1 MFSYELIDINNQVVL
16 PFDEALLS
24 VQFSDL

>member
-1 MFSYELIDINNQVVL
+1 MFSYELTDINSHVVL

-24 VQFSDL
+24 VQSNDL